1 MEKILIIDDSKMN
14 RELAKMALEDAGY
27 HVIEAEKGNKGIELV
42 KKEKPDLVLLD
53 ILMPDI
59 SGFEVCEVIKT
70 DPSTSKIPVIF
81 LTALEEMAAKKEGFE
96 IGADDYITKP
106 YIIEELLLRVE
117 LILRI
122 KREKDSLILRSAE
135 ISKKTDDLT
144 DEQANLIK
152 KEKELLLRQIYVSL
166 HHEIRNPLTTILLG
180 SQLIKGMLPE
190 KTPEKKVI
198 EEIITCA
205 KRIRGIMDNLGK
217 MRDIEIDE
225 YVEGTEMV
233 NLKKNYKL

>member
-27 HVIEAEKGNKGIELV
+27 TIIEAENGKQGIEIA
-42 KKEKPDLVLLD
+42 KQEQPDLILLD

-59 SGFEVCEVIKT
+59 SGFEVCKTIKNEPKT
-70 DPSTSKIPVIF
+70 QQIPVIF
-81 LTALEEMAAKKEGFE
+81 LTALEEMASKKEGFE

-122 KREKDSLILRSAE
+122 KREKDSLRSRSEE
-135 ISKKTDDLT
+135 ISKNTDHLT
-144 DEQANLIK
+144 TEQAKLIQ

-180 SQLIKGMLPE
+180 SQLIKNMLPE
-190 KTPEKKVI
+190 KTPEKRVI
-198 EEIITCA
+198 EEIIHCS
-205 KRIRGIMDNLGK
+205 KRIRTIMDNLGK
-217 MRDIEIDE
+217 MKDIQIDE
-225 YVEGTEMV
+225 YAEGTEMV
-233 NLKKNYKL
+233 NLNKK